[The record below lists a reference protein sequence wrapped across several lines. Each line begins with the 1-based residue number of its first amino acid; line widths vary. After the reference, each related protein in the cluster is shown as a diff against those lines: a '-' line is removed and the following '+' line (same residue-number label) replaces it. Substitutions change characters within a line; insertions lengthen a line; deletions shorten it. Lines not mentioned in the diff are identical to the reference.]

1 MFAMPRYGPSTPRWR
16 DWLQNWGLS
25 LVLAPLCSYLLWA
38 YAAGTFTMLDTT
50 SLIIH
55 EAGHF
60 FFRPF
65 GWALYLLGGSLFQL
79 ILPALFVASFL
90 RRPYPPG
97 LQVAFV
103 WLGQNALNVS
113 TYVADAQERDLPLIT
128 GDPTTHDWWQLLRAA
143 DLLAYD
149 NVLGGLFLGVALL
162 AFAVGLL
169 VPRVPL

>member
-1 MFAMPRYGPSTPRWR
+1 MSRPVHYGSPVSSWR
-16 DWLQNWGLS
+16 ATLQTWGLS
-25 LVLAPLCSYLLWA
+25 LALTPLCGYLLWA
-38 YAAGTFTMLDTT
+38 YTTGTFTMLDTT

-65 GWALYLLGGSLFQL
+65 GWALYLLGGSLFQF
-79 ILPALFVASFL
+79 ILPALFAYSFL
-90 RRPYPPG
+90 RNQYVPG
-97 LQVAFV
+97 VQVSLV

-149 NVLGGLFLGVALL
+149 DVIGGVVLGVALL
-162 AFAVGLL
+162 AFGVGLL
-169 VPRVPL
+169 VPRAPL